1 MEHMLNMPDF
11 KACDALS
18 TITESTKQGDDGD
31 SDGSFENVEG
41 ATWKQALRTSLTNT
55 AAMAKAAGTTAA
67 SGSGGVNKTR
77 LSKKNAKAKA
87 KGSSTAAASS
97 SKGWQ

>member
-1 MEHMLNMPDF
+1 MPAF
-11 KACDALS
+11 KASDARS

-31 SDGSFENVEG
+31 SDGSFDNVEG
-41 ATWKQALRTSLTNT
+41 TTWKQALRTSLSNT

-87 KGSSTAAASS
+87 NGSPTAAASCS
-97 SKGWQ
+97 RGWQ